1 MPRSQEQRGKTRK
14 EGKNSTR
21 NRPRHFRLAK
31 RKIFHFHN
39 GLSTGFFADNQ
50 QIDVREPNCVSK
62 SIRLNTGF
70 IFTFVTSFYQ
80 NNTLMESNE
89 YLFLK
94 ARIKAVNPT
103 WSEADVEN
111 EVKRQVNGAGQME
124 DADEGCL
131 YCGS

>member
-1 MPRSQEQRGKTRK
+1 V
-14 EGKNSTR
+14 
-21 NRPRHFRLAK
+21 A
-31 RKIFHFHN
+31 
-39 GLSTGFFADNQ
+39 
-50 QIDVREPNCVSK
+50 VSK
-62 SIRLNTGF
+62 SIRLNVGF

-124 DADEGCL
+124 DADDGCL

>member
-1 MPRSQEQRGKTRK
+1 
-14 EGKNSTR
+14 
-21 NRPRHFRLAK
+21 
-31 RKIFHFHN
+31 
-39 GLSTGFFADNQ
+39 
-50 QIDVREPNCVSK
+50 
-62 SIRLNTGF
+62 
-70 IFTFVTSFYQ
+70 
-80 NNTLMESNE
+80 MESNE

-111 EVKRQVNGAGQME
+111 EVKRLVHGLGEME

>member
-1 MPRSQEQRGKTRK
+1 
-14 EGKNSTR
+14 
-21 NRPRHFRLAK
+21 
-31 RKIFHFHN
+31 
-39 GLSTGFFADNQ
+39 
-50 QIDVREPNCVSK
+50 
-62 SIRLNTGF
+62 
-70 IFTFVTSFYQ
+70 
-80 NNTLMESNE
+80 MESNE

-94 ARIKAVNPT
+94 ARNKAVNPT

>member
-1 MPRSQEQRGKTRK
+1 VSGNEEWRGKAGFEDSDSK
-14 EGKNSTR
+14 PF
-21 NRPRHFRLAK
+21 RPRCFRLAEWQV
-31 RKIFHFHN
+31 FHFHK
-39 GLSTGFFADNQ
+39 GLSTGFFLDNQ
-50 QIDVREPNCVSK
+50 PINARERVAVSK
-62 SIRLNTGF
+62 SIQLNVGF

-111 EVKRQVNGAGQME
+111 EVKRQVSGAGQLE
-124 DADEGCL
+124 DADDGCL

>member
-1 MPRSQEQRGKTRK
+1 MVISFGGRSYR
-14 EGKNSTR
+14 
-21 NRPRHFRLAK
+21 
-31 RKIFHFHN
+31 
-39 GLSTGFFADNQ
+39 LSTGFLTDNQ
-50 QIDVREPNCVSK
+50 LIDVRERLAVSK
-62 SIRLNTGF
+62 SIRLNVGF

-111 EVKRQVNGAGQME
+111 EVKRLVHGTGEME